1 MSLCCILRKTVNVQ
15 NHATSYGRV
24 NRGKWK
30 QVFSLTLADPLHLL
44 VEETDHVPVGI
55 LPPIGLDH
63 PPHVSRI
70 LLHRPLGKLA
80 GLRVRL
86 ADVPQILVQD
96 EELAVVLADQFPAT
110 ISLAMHGSVV

>member
-1 MSLCCILRKTVNVQ
+1 M
-15 NHATSYGRV
+15 
-24 NRGKWK
+24 
-30 QVFSLTLADPLHLL
+30 
-44 VEETDHVPVGI
+44 PVGI
-55 LPPIGLDH
+55 LSPIGLDH

-70 LLHRPLGKLA
+70 LLHRLLGVLA